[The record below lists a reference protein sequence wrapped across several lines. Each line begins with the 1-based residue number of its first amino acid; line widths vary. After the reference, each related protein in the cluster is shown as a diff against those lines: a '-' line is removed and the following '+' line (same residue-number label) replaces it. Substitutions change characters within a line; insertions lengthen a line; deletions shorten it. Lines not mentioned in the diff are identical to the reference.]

1 MAKTQLKKLNIR
13 KFSKR
18 GEKAVLRLEREIG
31 IEALSLGK
39 SLIVDDTNF
48 HPKHGQFW
56 AEVASIMDF
65 KYSEI
70 TFDTSLEE
78 YGGYNHWIAEKIFRD
93 KYWYFAIA
101 LRRQWCFKRDK
112 IYYDGYHNSANSF
125 HHAAVMHCLAHA
137 PEKVRYWMETPWI
150 EHYLL
155 KAPLRQ
161 TARYVEAWHKKFG
174 IK

>member
-1 MAKTQLKKLNIR
+1 MQEIILLKGLPASGKSTWAKDFVEHHVEYVRVNKDDLREMLNIR

-56 AEVASIMDF
+56 AEIASIMDF

-78 YGGYNHWIAEKIFRD
+78 CIERD
-93 KYWYFAIA
+93 SKRVKSVGKHVIIGMYKKY
-101 LRRQWCFKRDK
+101 
-112 IYYDGYHNSANSF
+112 
-125 HHAAVMHCLAHA
+125 
-137 PEKVRYWMETPWI
+137 I
-150 EHYLL
+150 EN
-155 KAPLRQ
+155 
-161 TARYVEAWHKKFG
+161 KK
-174 IK
+174 